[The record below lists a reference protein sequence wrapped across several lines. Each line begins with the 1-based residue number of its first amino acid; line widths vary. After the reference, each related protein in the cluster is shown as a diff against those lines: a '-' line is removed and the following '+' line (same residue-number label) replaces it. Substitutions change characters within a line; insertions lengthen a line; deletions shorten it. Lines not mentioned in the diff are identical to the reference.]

1 MVSVSFEG
9 FTGNT
14 HVRQTLAA
22 ALRDGRLPHAILLEG
37 DEGTGRKT
45 LALLLAQALVCTA
58 AQKPCGVCTPC
69 NKAAAGIHPDI
80 TVVEAQG
87 KAGMITVDAVRAVRE
102 WFYVR
107 PNEADYKVCILPDAG
122 RMNTHAQNALL
133 KILEEPPSYGVFV
146 LTVLSASQLLETV
159 LSRVSAFTLLPPSR
173 ADCAAVLQ
181 KRLPKADPA
190 RIAYAAGV
198 FDGNIG
204 KALRLVQDE
213 AFGRQIAYSLDF
225 CRAMVSPNE
234 YDLLALTGKIEKDRA
249 LMKLFLP
256 IAVNILRDVISHKTG
271 AGVYITAEEAQLKE
285 IAEHLRVDQ
294 ALQAIEIL
302 GRAQAALQSNANGP
316 LLATWLCASLKRA
329 VCS

>member
-1 MVSVSFEG
+1 MPSVSFEG
-9 FTGNT
+9 FSGNT

-22 ALRDGRLPHAILLEG
+22 ALGDGRLPHAILLEG

-45 LALLLAQALVCTA
+45 LALLLAQALVCTSV
-58 AQKPCGVCTPC
+58 QKPCGVCTPC
-69 NKAAAGIHPDI
+69 KKAAGGIHPDI

-87 KAGMITVDAVRAVRE
+87 KAGIIPVDVVRAVRE

-107 PNEADYKVCILPDAG
+107 PNEAGYKVCILPDAG
-122 RMNTHAQNALL
+122 RMNAFAQNALL
-133 KILEEPPSYGVFV
+133 KILEEPPAYGVFV

-159 LSRVSAFTLLPPSR
+159 LSRVSSFTLLPPSR
-173 ADCAAVLQ
+173 AECAGVLR
-181 KRLPKADPA
+181 KRLPQADPA
-190 RIAYAAGV
+190 RIDYAAGV

-213 AFGRQIAYSLDF
+213 AFGRQIAFSLDF
-225 CRAMVSPNE
+225 CRAIVSPNE
-234 YDLLALTGKIEKDRA
+234 YDLLALTGKIEKDRE

-256 IAVNILRDVISHKTG
+256 IAVNILRDVVSLKTG
-271 AGVYITAEEAQLKE
+271 ARVYVTAEETQLRE
-285 IAEHLRVDQ
+285 IAERLRLDQ

-302 GRAQAALQSNANGP
+302 LRAQAALQSNANGP

-329 VCS
+329 ACS